1 MSMLNDYA
9 FGHSCPY
16 LGVTVSLQNSENS
29 SAGFSAED
37 LQSRIAQAFIY
48 TRWVHPMVACQI
60 KDAKQ
65 MVYKVEEAADVTK
78 WAARTVQTVE
88 SSSSWRELLA
98 KLSREVVLPSE
109 DGDCAFLYL
118 VVRPLQSSKSR
129 INQFDL
135 LLHVHHGLADG
146 AGIRSIMNEVLV
158 GLTKLSP
165 ATSYSWGEEVE
176 RLSPTAL
183 DVAVISDEAT
193 KSLMA
198 MPNEVGSI
206 TDSGGEMSRTEVW
219 ANNNVSFLY
228 LLSRSPR
235 PKTRDQ
241 RRPWSLIRSRAQA
254 FSIVYSHRLE

>member
-1 MSMLNDYA
+1 MLNDYA

-16 LGVTVSLQNSENS
+16 LGVTISVQHSERS
-29 SAGFSAED
+29 PAGFGAED
-37 LQSRIAQAFIY
+37 LQSRIARAFIH

-65 MVYKVEEAADVTK
+65 MVYKVEEAADVAK

-88 SSSSWRELLA
+88 SSGGWTELLA
-98 KLSREVVLPSE
+98 KLSREAVLPSE

-118 VVRPLQSSKSR
+118 VINTQQPSR
-129 INQFDL
+129 SQINQFDL

-146 AGIRSIMNEVLV
+146 AGIRSIMNEVLI

-165 ATSYSWGEEVE
+165 GASYSWGEEVE

-206 TDSGGEMSRTEVW
+206 TDSGGE
-219 ANNNVSFLY
+219 NV
-228 LLSRSPR
+228 
-235 PKTRDQ
+235 KN
-241 RRPWSLIRSRAQA
+241 
-254 FSIVYSHRLE
+254 